1 MRIVELLID
10 DLDDLGG
17 FVDAISLVNKPAHES
32 NFLAFKDADKK
43 NIYDVLTKDELIDF
57 AVQLNKLG
65 EPAGTL
71 ESQGYEI
78 LKVEKITDPN
88 HFIEVISNPNE
99 ESGEDSLGAYR
110 IRYRYTGP
118 KDSKNRDFCA
128 EMLRQNR
135 VFRREDIDDMTQAIA
150 NPEFG
155 FYSIWEFRGS
165 YNCRHYW
172 EKITYKPS
180 GTIINKSRS
189 RRGVTGYEDIPN
201 EPTKNRA
208 TINKEQER
216 ERERQANRISTSAI
230 DYNHNEFKVVDI
242 IDDIPLFSTKE
253 EALLMAERIGCY
265 GYHEHIYGEDE
276 VGYMPCEKHEFES
289 YNDYPKA
296 ASENACKVLRWI
308 EQHGRDE
315 VQGMTQTGLARAN
328 QLCKGEN
335 ISEETIARMAAFERH
350 RKNAEIS
357 EENKG
362 TPWKDKGYV
371 AWLGWGGDEGV
382 AWAQRKLQSI
392 RMKVEEPKGSDL
404 GGQGLAPY
412 VDETGISGDT
422 KDFLDEN
429 PCQSGYIA
437 YGTKMKNGRKVPN
450 CVPIENSSEFS
461 FKADDDKME
470 ITGAAIIPNKM
481 IIRKSPPTI
490 EKPNGEFYYVFFS
503 EDTTRKLAERFMKA
517 KLLDSSNIE
526 HSEVDADSY
535 VKESWIVEDP
545 IFDKSTAMGLEYP
558 KGTWVVTM
566 KVNDPKVW
574 KDIKNGKL
582 NGYSI
587 EGWFNENVL
596 FN

>member
-1 MRIVELLID
+1 MRIVELTID
-10 DLDDLGG
+10 MMDELAG
-17 FVDAISLVNKPAHES
+17 FVDAISLVERPAHEES
-32 NFLAFKDADKK
+32 WIAFKDEQKKK
-43 NIYDVLTKDELIDF
+43 NIYDTLTKEELLELAI
-57 AVQLNKLG
+57 QINKLG

-71 ESQGYEI
+71 EKEGYEI

-88 HFIEVISNPNE
+88 HFIEIISNPNE

-172 EKITYKPS
+172 EKITYKPT

-216 ERERQANRISTSAI
+216 ERQRQANRISTSAI
-230 DYNHNEFKVVDI
+230 KFGVVDI

-253 EALLMAERIGCY
+253 EALLMAERIGCS

-276 VGYMPCEKHEFES
+276 VGYMPCETHEFES

-308 EQHGRDE
+308 EEHGRDE

-382 AWAQRKLQSI
+382 AWAQRKLESI
-392 RMKVEEPKGSDL
+392 RMRVEEPKGSDL

-412 VDETGISGDT
+412 VDETGLPITGDT

-450 CVPIENSSEFS
+450 CVPIENSAQFS
-461 FKADDDKME
+461 FKTDEEKME
-470 ITGAAIIPNKM
+470 ITGAAIVPNKM

-503 EDTTRKLAERFMKA
+503 EETTRKLAERFMKS

-526 HSEVDADSY
+526 HSNVDANAY

>member
-216 ERERQANRISTSAI
+216 ERERQANRISTSMI
-230 DYNHNEFKVVDI
+230 EFGVIDI
-242 IDDIPLFSTKE
+242 IDDVPLFDTKE
-253 EALLMAERIGCY
+253 EALLMAERIGCS
-265 GYHEHIYGEDE
+265 GYHTHELDGGV

-289 YNDYPKA
+289 YDDYPKA
-296 ASENACKVLRWI
+296 AKENACKVLRWI
-308 EQHGRDE
+308 DEHGRDE

-335 ISEETIARMAAFERH
+335 ISEDTIARMAAFERH

>member
-1 MRIVELLID
+1 MDELA
-10 DLDDLGG
+10 G
-17 FVDAISLVNKPAHES
+17 FVDAISLVEKPAHES
-32 NFLAFKDADKK
+32 NWLAFKDEKRK
-43 NIYDVLTKDELIDF
+43 NIYDVLTKEQLIELAIE
-57 AVQLNKLG
+57 LNKLG

-71 ESQGYEI
+71 EAAGWE
-78 LKVEKITDPN
+78 LEKIEKISDPN

-99 ESGEDSLGAYR
+99 VSGEDSELAYR

-118 KDSKNRDFCA
+118 QDSKNRDFCA
-128 EMLRQNR
+128 EMLRQGR
-135 VFRREDIDDMTQAIA
+135 VFRREDIDDMTSAMS

-172 EKITYKPS
+172 QKLTYRWD
-180 GTIINKSRS
+180 GNIVNKSRS

-208 TINKEQER
+208 TINKEAER
-216 ERERQANRISTSAI
+216 EAEAQANRISTSMI
-230 DYNHNEFKVVDI
+230 EFGVVDV
-242 IDDIPLFSTKE
+242 IDDMPLFSTKE
-253 EALLMAERIGCY
+253 EALLMAEKIGCS
-265 GYHEHIYGEDE
+265 GYHEHEG
-276 VGYMPCEKHEFES
+276 GFMACEKHMFES

-308 EQHGRDE
+308 DEHGRDE
-315 VQGMTQTGLARAN
+315 VQGMTQVGLARAN
-328 QLCKGEN
+328 QLCNGEN
-335 ISEETIARMAAFERH
+335 ISEDTIARMSAFERH
-350 RKNAEIS
+350 RKNSEIS
-357 EENKG
+357 EEFKG

-371 AWLGWGGDEGV
+371 SWLGWGGTEGV
-382 AWAQRKLQSI
+382 EWASRKLESI
-392 RMKVEEPKGSDL
+392 RMYVTEPEGSDL
-404 GGQGLAPY
+404 GGQGLAPPLPAG
-412 VDETGISGDT
+412 VSSEPLTGDT
-422 KDFLDEN
+422 EQFLRDN
-429 PCQSGYIA
+429 PCTSGYVA

-450 CVPIENSSEFS
+450 CVPIKNSSEFS
-461 FKADDDKME
+461 FNADDDKME

-490 EKPNGEFYYVFFS
+490 EKPNGEFYWVFFS
-503 EDTTRKLAERFMKA
+503 EETTRKLADRFMKA
-517 KLLDSSNIE
+517 KLLDASNIE
-526 HSEVDADSY
+526 HSDKDADSY

-566 KVNDPKVW
+566 KVNDSKVW

-587 EGWFNENVL
+587 EGWFNETVL

>member
-1 MRIVELLID
+1 MRIVELTID
-10 DLDDLGG
+10 QLDELAG
-17 FVDAISLVNKPAHES
+17 FVDAISLVEKPAHES
-32 NFLAFKDADKK
+32 NWLAFKQDGKKK
-43 NIYDVLTKDELIDF
+43 NIYDVLTKEQLIELAIEI
-57 AVQLNKLG
+57 NKLG
-65 EPAGTL
+65 EPVGTL
-71 ESQGYEI
+71 EAEGWE
-78 LKVEKITDPN
+78 LEKIEKVSDPN

-99 ESGEDSLGAYR
+99 VSGEDSRGAYR

-118 KDSKNRDFCA
+118 QDSKNRDFCA
-128 EMLRQNR
+128 EMLRQGR
-135 VFRREDIDDMTQAIA
+135 VFRREDIDEMTSAMS

-172 EKITYKPS
+172 QKLTYRDT
-180 GTIINKSRS
+180 GTIVNKSRS
-189 RRGVTGYEDIPN
+189 RRGLTGTEDIPN

-208 TINKEQER
+208 TINKEAER
-216 ERERQANRISTSAI
+216 EAQAQANRISTSML
-230 DYNHNEFKVVDI
+230 EFGVVDI
-242 IDDIPLFSTKE
+242 IDDVPLFDSKE
-253 EALLMAERIGCY
+253 EALVMAEKIGCS

-276 VGYMPCEKHEFES
+276 VGYMPCEKHIFES

-308 EQHGRDE
+308 DEHGRDE
-315 VQGMTQTGLARAN
+315 VKGMTQTGLARAN

-335 ISEETIARMAAFERH
+335 ISEDTIARMSAFERH

-404 GGQGLAPY
+404 GGDGLALPLTGQT
-412 VDETGISGDT
+412 DEE
-422 KDFLDEN
+422 FLRDN
-429 PCQSGYIA
+429 PCTAGYVA

-450 CVPIENSSEFS
+450 CVPMSSVDEGLED
-461 FKADDDKME
+461 FKFNADDEKME

-481 IIRKSPPTI
+481 IIRKSPPTF
-490 EKPNGEFYYVFFS
+490 EKPNGEFYWVFFS
-503 EDTTRKLAERFMKA
+503 EETTRKLADRFMKA
-517 KLLDSSNIE
+517 KLLDASNIE
-526 HSEVDADSY
+526 HSEKDADSY
-535 VKESWIVEDP
+535 VKESWIVDDP
-545 IFDKSTAMGLEYP
+545 IFDKSTSMGLEYP